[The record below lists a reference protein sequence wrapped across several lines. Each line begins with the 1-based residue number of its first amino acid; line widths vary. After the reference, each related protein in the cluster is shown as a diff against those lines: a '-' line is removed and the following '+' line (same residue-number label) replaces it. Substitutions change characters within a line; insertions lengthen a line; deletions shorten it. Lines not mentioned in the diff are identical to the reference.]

1 MTEQERNY
9 QRLWADERVAR
20 ALRGEPG
27 EWTPECAHPGELLDF
42 HEQGARHPRAAA
54 LRAHIASCAFCRRG
68 FGEIHAARQLAAGL
82 RAQETGTSGAGVPAA
97 GNAARPGYR
106 PHWPSGRVPASRRW
120 TQAALVTGL
129 LVALLVGAVSA
140 SILLPLLESWRNDSL
155 LKACKANMIALFQAE
170 EAYRVRNRRYADGSD
185 PAEMEKMFQG
195 MGGAPRCP
203 TNDAIYVI
211 YAVDEGKRVII
222 RCNGT
227 HTINPV
233 YDGES
238 FTRKG
243 VP

>member
-1 MTEQERNY
+1 
-9 QRLWADERVAR
+9 
-20 ALRGEPG
+20 
-27 EWTPECAHPGELLDF
+27 
-42 HEQGARHPRAAA
+42 
-54 LRAHIASCAFCRRG
+54 
-68 FGEIHAARQLAAGL
+68 
-82 RAQETGTSGAGVPAA
+82 
-97 GNAARPGYR
+97 
-106 PHWPSGRVPASRRW
+106 
-120 TQAALVTGL
+120 
-129 LVALLVGAVSA
+129 
-140 SILLPLLESWRNDSL
+140 
-155 LKACKANMIALFQAE
+155 
-170 EAYRVRNRRYADGSD
+170 
-185 PAEMEKMFQG
+185 MEKMFQG